1 MKQLFFDDEKLFG
14 RENVT
19 RTYGTPQL
27 EAVYFDGMVSTDYF
41 SPWVFSGTDGKTRMI
56 YYGTHI
62 ESGKKVCLI
71 AISEDGVH
79 FTPEDTTD
87 KVELTDRIV
96 PHELFKPG
104 AEGDEIADIYEDLH
118 AAPEQRYKMLVCAMN
133 SITLSMDN
141 LLYTSPDLYS
151 WTLQPVNWGV
161 GNEPLGDVFYNS
173 KRSCHTVLLR
183 PFWGI
188 RRAGYSET
196 TDWKTFSPFVPCIQP
211 DSLDAPLTEIYG
223 MPAIEYG
230 GMYIGFPH
238 LYHNLKSAHN
248 AKFFGGDMGTQLAY
262 SYEGRY
268 WLRSLRQPFLD
279 GKTAAETLGY
289 DNHMIWLA
297 EAKPQ
302 PNGDILLYAAATQ
315 LEHGPAFREAGCT
328 STVCGRTA
336 SSALPPK
343 MWRSPPSSLPGKRSG
358 TAASCRSTCRHR
370 PPPLL
375 CGNPTIVKAQT
386 HWDFPIRWT
395 ATATKTVSPSPATVP
410 HGRRH
415 SETAKRCPSWP
426 VKRCCLKYVLQTA
439 RFGRW
444 RAISPTYTTH
454 RRHGTACWACC
465 RRNGPDKQKPSGV
478 LFPALRTA
486 FLCNKKNGYAIYSGE
501 QFIQPAAA
509 AEQIDV
515 QHQLIAGSD
524 I

>member
-87 KVELTDRIV
+87 KVDLEGRIV

-104 AEGDEIADIYEDLH
+104 AAGDEIADIYEDLH

-173 KRSCHTVLLR
+173 KRGCHTVLLR

-315 LEHGPAFREAGCT
+315 LEHGPAFREAGT
-328 STVCGRTA
+328 GRLHIYRLRQDGFIGLTA
-336 SSALPPK
+336 EN
-343 MWRSPPSSLPGKRSG
+343 
-358 TAASCRSTCRHR
+358 AAEAS
-370 PPPLL
+370 
-375 CGNPTIVKAQT
+375 IVITREKIWHGGELQINLQAQT
-386 HWDFPIRWT
+386 ATLAVWESDDREGANALGFSHPVDGYSHEDCIPFSGDCTAWT
-395 ATATKTVSPSPATVP
+395 
-410 HGRRH
+410 
-415 SETAKRCPSWP
+415 
-426 VKRCCLKYVLQTA
+426 
-439 RFGRW
+439 
-444 RAISPTYTTH
+444 PTF
-454 RRHGTACWACC
+454 
-465 RRNGPDKQKPSGV
+465 RNGKTLSELAGKTL
-478 LFPALRTA
+478 LFEVCFTDGTLWSLEGDFT
-486 FLCNKKNGYAIYSGE
+486 NVHNT
-501 QFIQPAAA
+501 QAARYRMLGLLPQ
-509 AEQIDV
+509 EWT
-515 QHQLIAGSD
+515 
-524 I
+524 